1 MSPQSPEDARRLVED
16 VIRCWR
22 IEELAG
28 FALARRGYGSG
39 IGYGVIYPAD
49 LDPGDPPMPPDTVEI
64 YGGYGEMFELVVPE
78 VTYLAVLAEVLRR
91 NGLTRDADAV
101 ADLSRRL
108 AR

>member
-1 MSPQSPEDARRLVED
+1 MSSPSPEDTHRLIED

-28 FALARRGYGSG
+28 FALARHGYGSG
-39 IGYGVIYPAD
+39 IGYGVTYPAD

-64 YGGYGEMFELVVPE
+64 YGGDGAMFELVIAE
-78 VTYLAVLAEVLRR
+78 ATYLAVLAEVLRR
-91 NGLTRDADAV
+91 NGLTRDAVAV

-108 AR
+108 GG